1 VWAGADLVAVT
12 DRPDRVGDVVA
23 GLLTNLA
30 DRSVDVRLAGLRR
43 AGHSLPETAELG
55 RPPEEEKR
63 LAAMEVDEH
72 LAWNSV
78 LDIVALHGGY
88 HRGVLGEVL
97 TASVTPFDSHGAV
110 NLAKFRELATFLVD
124 NGSDGLVVTG
134 STGESATL
142 TDEERFELYAAA
154 VETVGDRA
162 TVIAGTGTYDTRH
175 SVDLTERAHELGVDG
190 FLIVTPYYNKPP
202 PRGIVEHVKAIAAVT
217 DKPIVYYNIPA
228 RVVTLVSVET
238 LAELA
243 DIPNVVGV
251 KQAWD
256 DLEDARRIVEETTL
270 DLYAGDDNILL
281 PFLELGGTGGICV
294 HTHVVGPQV
303 KEQVTSFRRGDVE
316 TARRIDEEL
325 EPVYK
330 ILKVTVGP
338 IGIKA
343 ALNLLGHDVGGLRL
357 PLIEA
362 THDEKDRIR
371 GYLRRLGALEPV
383 SA

>member
-1 VWAGADLVAVT
+1 
-12 DRPDRVGDVVA
+12 
-23 GLLTNLA
+23 
-30 DRSVDVRLAGLRR
+30 
-43 AGHSLPETAELG
+43 
-55 RPPEEEKR
+55 
-63 LAAMEVDEH
+63 
-72 LAWNSV
+72 
-78 LDIVALHGGY
+78 
-88 HRGVLGEVL
+88 VLGEVL
-97 TASVTPFDSHGAV
+97 TASVTPFDADGSV
-110 NLAKFRELATFLVD
+110 NLTKFRELAAYLVD

-134 STGESATL
+134 TTGESPTL

-162 TVIAGTGTYDTRH
+162 MVIAGTGTYDTRH
-175 SVDLTERAHELGVDG
+175 SVHLTKRAHELGVDG

-228 RVVTLVSVET
+228 RVVNLVSVET

-243 DIPNVVGV
+243 EIPNVIGV

-256 DLEDARRIVEETTL
+256 DLEDARRIVDETGL
-270 DLYAGDDNILL
+270 HLYAGDDNLIL
-281 PFLELGGTGGICV
+281 PFLEVGGMGGVCV

-303 KEQVTSFRRGDVE
+303 KDQVTRFKNGDAE
-316 TARRIDEEL
+316 GARRIDDEL
-325 EPVYK
+325 APAYE
-330 ILKVTVGP
+330 ILGVTVGP

-357 PLIEA
+357 PLVEA
-362 THDEKDRIR
+362 TEEEKDRIR
-371 GYLRRLGALEPV
+371 GCLERLGALQPV